1 MVYYLSH
8 EFFTA
13 PEMYLKTIYNLE
25 FRNGS
30 ARTGD
35 IAKILKITPGSV
47 TNTLEVLEE
56 KGLVVREPYKGVNLT
71 EDGRKLALSVF
82 RRHRLA
88 EKLLVDMLGIGWAE
102 SHEEACRLEHSI
114 SDQVANSIQK
124 KLDNPKT
131 CPHGNPIPDEKGAMV
146 PAKAEALSALE
157 NGENAVVGMIPDE
170 NTELLRYLATL
181 GMFPGAKVSVEEKA
195 PFKGPML
202 VRVGGNSY
210 PISLDV
216 ASGIFVTREK

>member
-1 MVYYLSH
+1 LSH

-25 FRNGS
+25 ARNGS

-35 IAKILKITPGSV
+35 IAKTLNITPGSV
-47 TNTLEVLEE
+47 TNTLEVLEG

-71 EDGRKLALSVF
+71 DAGRKLALSVF
-82 RRHRLA
+82 RKHRLA
-88 EKLLVDMLGIGWAE
+88 ERLLVDLLGVGWAE
-102 SHEEACRLEHSI
+102 SHDEACKLEHSM

-124 KLDNPKT
+124 KLEAPKT
-131 CPHGNPIPDEKGAMV
+131 CPHGNPIPDENGVMV
-146 PAKAEALSALE
+146 SPKADALSTLE
-157 NGENAVVGMIPDE
+157 NGQTALVAMIPDE
-170 NTELLRYLATL
+170 STEVLRYLSTL
-181 GMFPGAKVSVEEKA
+181 GMIPGAKISVEEKA

>member
-1 MVYYLSH
+1 LSH

-25 FRNGS
+25 WKNGS

-35 IAKILKITPGSV
+35 IARILKITPGSV
-47 TNTLEVLEE
+47 TNTLEVLEG

-71 EDGRKLALSVF
+71 DEGGKLALSVF

-88 EKLLVDMLGIGWAE
+88 ERLLVDLLGMDWAE

-114 SDQVANSIQK
+114 SEQVANSIEK
-124 KLDNPKT
+124 RLEDPKT
-131 CPHGNPIPDEKGAMV
+131 CPHGNPIPDEKGVMNMT
-146 PAKAEALSALE
+146 KSDALSTLE
-157 NGENAVVGMIPDE
+157 NGENAVVTMIPDE
-170 NTELLRYLATL
+170 SGEVLRYLSTL
-181 GMFPGAKVSVEEKA
+181 GMTPGAKITVEEKA

-202 VRVGGNSY
+202 VKVGANSY

-216 ASGIFVTREK
+216 ASGIFVAKEK

>member
-1 MVYYLSH
+1 LSH

-25 FRNGS
+25 WKNGS

-35 IAKILKITPGSV
+35 IARILKITPGSV
-47 TNTLEVLEE
+47 TNTLEVLEG

-71 EDGRKLALSVF
+71 DAGRKMALTVF

-88 EKLLVDMLGIGWAE
+88 ERLLVDLLHMDWAA
-102 SHEEACRLEHSI
+102 SHDEACKLEHSI
-114 SDQVANSIQK
+114 SEEVASSIEK
-124 KLDNPKT
+124 TLDDPKT
-131 CPHGNPIPDEKGAMV
+131 CPHGNPIPDEKGFMAPV
-146 PAKAEALSALE
+146 KNDALSNLD
-157 NGENAVVGMIPDE
+157 NGEQAVVSMIPDQSTEVLRYLHTLGMIP
-170 NTELLRYLATL
+170 
-181 GMFPGAKVSVEEKA
+181 GAKISIEEKA

-202 VRVGGNSY
+202 VKVGDNSY

-216 ASGIFVTREK
+216 ASGIFVTKEK

>member
-1 MVYYLSH
+1 
-8 EFFTA
+8 
-13 PEMYLKTIYNLE
+13 MYLKTIYNLE
-25 FRNGS
+25 LKNGA

-35 IAKILKITPGSV
+35 IAKILNITPGSV
-47 TNTLEVLEE
+47 TNTLEVLEG

-71 EDGRKLALSVF
+71 DQGRKLALSVF

-88 EKLLVDMLGIGWAE
+88 ERMLVDLLHMDWAE

-114 SDQVANSIQK
+114 SDTVASSIQK
-124 KLDNPKT
+124 MLENPKT
-131 CPHGNPIPDEKGAMV
+131 CPHGNPIPEENGSVAPIKSD
-146 PAKAEALSALE
+146 ALSNLD
-157 NGENAVVGMIPDE
+157 NGEHAVVCLIPDE
-170 NTELLRYLATL
+170 STDLLRYLSSL
-181 GMFPGAKVSVEEKA
+181 GMYPGAKISVEEKA

-202 VRVGGNSY
+202 VKVGDNSY